1 MESYTL
7 THIAGNNSFHLL
19 ETCTAKTPMAH
30 FRELWEGHA
39 ETRRKNKN
47 SLKTTSEIDIATRKQ
62 AKGIYAYM
70 FMLQCVRTNATDV
83 LVISSFLLSG
93 NLRPSLLLV
102 LHLGVCFC
110 IGPFDQAYCDYNRE
124 SWASINNM
132 LLELEIAH
140 D

>member
-1 MESYTL
+1 M
-7 THIAGNNSFHLL
+7 HICLY
-19 ETCTAKTPMAH
+19 C
-30 FRELWEGHA
+30 
-39 ETRRKNKN
+39 
-47 SLKTTSEIDIATRKQ
+47 I
-62 AKGIYAYM
+62 
-70 FMLQCVRTNATDV
+70 CVRTNATDV

-132 LLELEIAH
+132 LLELEIA
-140 D
+140 DD